1 MLYTVSEISDLIGL
15 SKVSIYNKLK
25 LKELQEHISKNQ
37 GITYVDEVGFNLIK
51 EGLKLK
57 EDDLNVLNE
66 EDQKEGSKADDER
79 LLTINI
85 ELIKTLN
92 DQLKEKDIQISKK
105 DIQISELH
113 KLIENTQILLK
124 QQQDKELKQLQL
136 EEHFK
141 EIDNRLVDLRS
152 KMEDKKDK
160 KNNIFSFL
168 KK

>member
-15 SKVSIYNKLK
+15 SKVSIYNKIK

-51 EGLKLK
+51 EGLKFK
-57 EDDLNVLNE
+57 EDDLNGLNE
-66 EDQKEGSKADDER
+66 KSQKEGSKADDER

-85 ELIKTLN
+85 QLIKTLN

-124 QQQDKELKQLQL
+124 QQQDKEFRQLQL

-152 KMEDKKDK
+152 KMDDKKDR
-160 KNNIFSFL
+160 KNSIFSFL

>member
-1 MLYTVSEISDLIGL
+1 VLYTVSEISDLIGL